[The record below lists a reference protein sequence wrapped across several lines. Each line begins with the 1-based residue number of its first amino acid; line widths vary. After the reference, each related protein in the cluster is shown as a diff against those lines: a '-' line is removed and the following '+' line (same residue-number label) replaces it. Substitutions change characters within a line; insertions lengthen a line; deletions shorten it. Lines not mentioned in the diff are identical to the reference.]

1 MKTNKNTNKVMS
13 ALQFMKEFENTQ
25 KIMESIADATANER
39 KALMESAML
48 GQPSVDNNGVFDMDS
63 LLDVEVSDKPENQ
76 PRYYNSPIEP
86 LSDSDKALIVD
97 EFAKKLSTLQKDV
110 IDFSEVGPIATV
122 IKDNFGFKQDVEKF
136 LQDTIQKTANWMK
149 EQNKSEAE
157 PEGVTANTDGGPT
170 DIAPTTSGVD
180 GGAGIEGGIEG
191 GIPPLV
197 EVPELT
203 DTVAD
208 AEAIIPPE
216 PAMGDD
222 GMDMG
227 LDGAE
232 GIEDLGDG
240 TEGIEGDEGLEAG
253 IEGDE
258 AIEGDDGFEAIEG
271 DDGFEAIEGDEGD
284 EAIEGDEG
292 DDDGTEGI
300 EGDEGTEPE
309 IEDET
314 SEEVEETD
322 DEEDE
327 EKLLESIKTD
337 YLKSRQV
344 ITESINVVN
353 KEKQLTARLESISG
367 AYHARENAK
376 IEAVRQEK
384 QLKVQLESIAN
395 TYKAGVKAKFEAVA
409 KEKKID
415 NKLNQLLESH
425 KQKTSNDG
433 KSNLTARLEAKEKI
447 EKLTK

>member
-1 MKTNKNTNKVMS
+1 MS

-48 GQPSVDNNGVFDMDS
+48 DQPSVDNNGVFDMNS

-216 PAMGDD
+216 PVMSEE
-222 GMDMG
+222 GMEGGMEG
-227 LDGAE
+227 GVE
-232 GIEDLGDG
+232 GIESGI
-240 TEGIEGDEGLEAG
+240 ESIEGDSDG
-253 IEGDE
+253 IV
-258 AIEGDDGFEAIEG
+258 
-271 DDGFEAIEGDEGD
+271 GDEGV
-284 EAIEGDEG
+284 E
-292 DDDGTEGI
+292 EGI
-300 EGDEGTEPE
+300 IGDEGTEEGDNIVGDEGGDDAIVGDEGGDDAIVGDDEDETPE

-314 SEEVEETD
+314 AKKPD
-322 DEEDE
+322 NEDE
-327 EKLLESIKTD
+327 DEDEDEKLLESIKSD
-337 YLKSRQV
+337 YLNSKTAIV
-344 ITESINVVN
+344 ESF
-353 KEKQLTARLESISG
+353 KQEKQLTSRLESISS

-376 IEAVRQEK
+376 IEAVRKEK

-409 KEKKID
+409 KEKEID

>member
-1 MKTNKNTNKVMS
+1 MS

-180 GGAGIEGGIEG
+180 GGAGIEGGI
-191 GIPPLV
+191 PPLV

-253 IEGDE
+253 IEGD
-258 AIEGDDGFEAIEG
+258 EAIEG

>member
-180 GGAGIEGGIEG
+180 GGAGIEGGI
-191 GIPPLV
+191 PPLV

-232 GIEDLGDG
+232 GIEDFGDG

-253 IEGDE
+253 IEGD
-258 AIEGDDGFEAIEG
+258 EAIEG

>member
-180 GGAGIEGGIEG
+180 GGAGIEGGI
-191 GIPPLV
+191 PPLV

-253 IEGDE
+253 IEGD
-258 AIEGDDGFEAIEG
+258 EAIEG

>member
-1 MKTNKNTNKVMS
+1 MS

-48 GQPSVDNNGVFDMDS
+48 DQPSVDNNGVFDMNS

-136 LQDTIQKTANWMK
+136 LQDTIQKTANWMN

-232 GIEDLGDG
+232 SIEDLGDG

-253 IEGDE
+253 IEGD
-258 AIEGDDGFEAIEG
+258 
-271 DDGFEAIEGDEGD
+271 DGFEAIEGDEGD
-284 EAIEGDEG
+284 EGDEVIEGDEG
-292 DDDGTEGI
+292 DDDDTEGI

-344 ITESINVVN
+344 ITESINAVN

-376 IEAVRQEK
+376 IEAVKQEK
-384 QLKVQLESIAN
+384 QLKTQLESIAN
-395 TYKAGVKAKFEAVA
+395 TYKAGVKAKFEAIS
-409 KEKKID
+409 KEKEID

>member
-48 GQPSVDNNGVFDMDS
+48 DQPSVDNNGVFDMNS

-136 LQDTIQKTANWMK
+136 LQDTIQKTANWMN

-232 GIEDLGDG
+232 SIEDLGDG

-253 IEGDE
+253 IEGD
-258 AIEGDDGFEAIEG
+258 
-271 DDGFEAIEGDEGD
+271 DGFEAIEGDEGD
-284 EAIEGDEG
+284 EGDEVIEGDEG
-292 DDDGTEGI
+292 DDDDTEGI

-344 ITESINVVN
+344 LTESINAVN

-376 IEAVRQEK
+376 IEAVKQEK
-384 QLKVQLESIAN
+384 QLKTQLESIAN
-395 TYKAGVKAKFEAVA
+395 TYKAGVKAKFEAIS
-409 KEKKID
+409 KEKEID

>member
-1 MKTNKNTNKVMS
+1 MS

-180 GGAGIEGGIEG
+180 GGAGIEGGI
-191 GIPPLV
+191 PPLV

-258 AIEGDDGFEAIEG
+258 AIEGDDGF
-271 DDGFEAIEGDEGD
+271 

>member
-76 PRYYNSPIEP
+76 PRYYNSPVEP

-149 EQNKSEAE
+149 EQNKSESE

-191 GIPPLV
+191 GIPPLA

-271 DDGFEAIEGDEGD
+271 DEGDEVIEGD
-284 EAIEGDEG
+284 EGDEG

-344 ITESINVVN
+344 ITESINAVN

-409 KEKKID
+409 KEKEID

>member
-1 MKTNKNTNKVMS
+1 MS

-271 DDGFEAIEGDEGD
+271 DEGD

>member
-1 MKTNKNTNKVMS
+1 MS

-48 GQPSVDNNGVFDMDS
+48 GQPSVDNNGVFDMNS

-180 GGAGIEGGIEG
+180 GGAGIEGGI
-191 GIPPLV
+191 PPLV

-232 GIEDLGDG
+232 GIENLGDG

-253 IEGDE
+253 IEGD
-258 AIEGDDGFEAIEG
+258 EAIEG

-344 ITESINVVN
+344 ITESINAVN

-409 KEKKID
+409 KEKEID

>member
-1 MKTNKNTNKVMS
+1 MS

-180 GGAGIEGGIEG
+180 GGAGIEGGI
-191 GIPPLV
+191 PPLV

-232 GIEDLGDG
+232 GIEDFGDG

-253 IEGDE
+253 IEGD
-258 AIEGDDGFEAIEG
+258 EAIEG

>member
-1 MKTNKNTNKVMS
+1 MS

-48 GQPSVDNNGVFDMDS
+48 DQPSVDNNGVFDMNS

-136 LQDTIQKTANWMK
+136 LQDTIQKTANWMN

-232 GIEDLGDG
+232 SIEDLGDG

-271 DDGFEAIEGDEGD
+271 DEGDEGD
-284 EAIEGDEG
+284 EVIEGDEG
-292 DDDGTEGI
+292 DDDDTEGI

-344 ITESINVVN
+344 ITESINAVN

-376 IEAVRQEK
+376 IEAVKQEK
-384 QLKVQLESIAN
+384 QLKTQLESIAN
-395 TYKAGVKAKFEAVA
+395 TYKAGVKAKFEAIS
-409 KEKKID
+409 KEKEID